1 MSRNTD
7 TSKNKIKLKDSYAI
21 LQQSTTTAI
30 ISKKI
35 MEANEEKKGVRQ
47 KSKVIYAKPKLVKDK
62 KTKRQ
67 EKKASFGKIMENEAI
82 GYAPAYV

>member
-1 MSRNTD
+1 MLLLLVNVLSKYFYQMSRNTD

-35 MEANEEKKGVRQ
+35 MEANEEKKGV
-47 KSKVIYAKPKLVKDK
+47 
-62 KTKRQ
+62 
-67 EKKASFGKIMENEAI
+67 
-82 GYAPAYV
+82 

>member
-35 MEANEEKKGVRQ
+35 MEANEEKTGIRQ
-47 KSKVIYAKPKLVKDK
+47 KDKVIHAK
-62 KTKRQ
+62 
-67 EKKASFGKIMENEAI
+67 
-82 GYAPAYV
+82 